1 VENGRK
7 NNMMKVSIS
16 NGNDKMGRIKSV
28 SLPPVTTCRPDAPC
42 IKKCY
47 ARRMLRYPNVRSA
60 YENNLGMYWDEP
72 AEYFKQIE
80 NVARLERFFRWHV
93 SGDIPSIDYLWRM
106 VRVARHCEHTQFI
119 CFTKKYEIV
128 NQFIF
133 EGGVIPSNLVIVF
146 SVWEGLSMEN
156 PYDFPRAK
164 VISEQTADEFGR
176 DSHNV
181 CQGNCATCA
190 SNGWGCWYLTTGEVI
205 YLVEH

>member
-1 VENGRK
+1 
-7 NNMMKVSIS
+7 
-16 NGNDKMGRIKSV
+16 
-28 SLPPVTTCRPDAPC
+28 
-42 IKKCY
+42 
-47 ARRMLRYPNVRSA
+47 MLRYPNVRSA

-72 AEYFKQIE
+72 VEYFKQIE

-133 EGGVIPSNLVIVF
+133 EGGVIPSNLVIIF
-146 SVWEGLSMEN
+146 SVWEGLSMSN
-156 PYDFPRAK
+156 PYDLPTAI
-164 VISEQTADEFGR
+164 VITKEYEQELGGLEND
-176 DSHNV
+176 HHI
-181 CQGNCATCA
+181 CCGNCATCA
-190 SNGWGCWYLTTGEVI
+190 TSGVFGCWWLQSGEYV